1 MSNAPAAHSPEPL
14 PDHSGR
20 DHRCTECELRI
31 RLRDA
36 IAEIDLLRSYVAQS
50 NDKLAKAR
58 SALFDESEA
67 HAITNRRLQRLTGE
81 KDAITEAFE
90 DAREAVEI
98 LEKERDRRESEPDS
112 NRTLG
117 LVMS

>member
-1 MSNAPAAHSPEPL
+1 MATNRSPKPL
-14 PDHSGR
+14 PDHTGR

-36 IAEIDLLRSYVAQS
+36 IAEIELLRSYVAQS
-50 NDKLAKAR
+50 NDKLTKAR

-81 KDAITEAFE
+81 KDALTEAFE

-98 LEKERDRRESEPDS
+98 LEKERDRREYEADGD
-112 NRTLG
+112 RTTGTVLG
-117 LVMS
+117 W